1 MFHPSTVPHSHRP
14 AKAEIRLHTAS
25 QGGRDTLT
33 HIKEKPVLKLLYGV
47 LGTPH
52 INKVK
57 AEKEA
62 KAKLD
67 KYLDKRNTQTKGS
80 SNWDLTSLK

>member
-1 MFHPSTVPHSHRP
+1 MLS
-14 AKAEIRLHTAS
+14 
-25 QGGRDTLT
+25 
-33 HIKEKPVLKLLYGV
+33 GV

-52 INKVK
+52 INKAK

-67 KYLDKRNTQTKGS
+67 KYLAKRNTQHANERQFQLGFDPSEISFYAGTAHGFHTCPQAAPIEQILTFS
-80 SNWDLTSLK
+80 S

>member
-1 MFHPSTVPHSHRP
+1 M
-14 AKAEIRLHTAS
+14 
-25 QGGRDTLT
+25 
-33 HIKEKPVLKLLYGV
+33 LKLLSGV

-57 AEKEA
+57 AEKKA

-67 KYLDKRNTQTKGS
+67 KYLAKRNTQTKGTA
-80 SNWDLTSLK
+80 NWDLTVLK

>member
-1 MFHPSTVPHSHRP
+1 M
-14 AKAEIRLHTAS
+14 
-25 QGGRDTLT
+25 
-33 HIKEKPVLKLLYGV
+33 LKMLSGV

-52 INKVK
+52 INKAK

-67 KYLDKRNTQTKGS
+67 KYLANTQTQTKGTA
-80 SNWDLTSLK
+80 NWDLTFLK

>member
-1 MFHPSTVPHSHRP
+1 M
-14 AKAEIRLHTAS
+14 
-25 QGGRDTLT
+25 T
-33 HIKEKPVLKLLYGV
+33 HIKEKTVLKMLSGV

-57 AEKEA
+57 AEKKA

-67 KYLDKRNTQTKGS
+67 KYLAKRNAQSKGTT
-80 SNWDLTSLK
+80 NWDLTFLK

>member
-1 MFHPSTVPHSHRP
+1 MS
-14 AKAEIRLHTAS
+14 
-25 QGGRDTLT
+25 
-33 HIKEKPVLKLLYGV
+33 HIKEKPVLKMLSGV

-57 AEKEA
+57 AEKKA

-67 KYLDKRNTQTKGS
+67 KYMDKRNTQTKGS
-80 SNWDLTSLK
+80 SNGDLTFLK

>member
-1 MFHPSTVPHSHRP
+1 M
-14 AKAEIRLHTAS
+14 
-25 QGGRDTLT
+25 T
-33 HIKEKPVLKLLYGV
+33 HIKEKTVLKLLSGV

-52 INKVK
+52 INKAK

-67 KYLDKRNTQTKGS
+67 RYLAKRNTKTKGTA
-80 SNWDLTSLK
+80 NWDLTFLK

>member
-1 MFHPSTVPHSHRP
+1 MLSG
-14 AKAEIRLHTAS
+14 A
-25 QGGRDTLT
+25 
-33 HIKEKPVLKLLYGV
+33 

-52 INKVK
+52 INKEK

-67 KYLDKRNTQTKGS
+67 EYLAKRNTQTKGS
-80 SNWDLTSLK
+80 SNWDLTFLK

>member
-1 MFHPSTVPHSHRP
+1 MLS
-14 AKAEIRLHTAS
+14 
-25 QGGRDTLT
+25 
-33 HIKEKPVLKLLYGV
+33 GV

-52 INKVK
+52 INKAK

-67 KYLDKRNTQTKGS
+67 KYLAKRNTQHANEGTA
-80 SNWDLTSLK
+80 NWDLTFLK

>member
-1 MFHPSTVPHSHRP
+1 M
-14 AKAEIRLHTAS
+14 AEIRLHTAS
-25 QGGRDTLT
+25 FWGRDTLS
-33 HIKEKPVLKLLYGV
+33 HIKGKPVLKMLSGV

-57 AEKEA
+57 A

-67 KYLDKRNTQTKGS
+67 KYLAKRNTQTKGS
-80 SNWDLTSLK
+80 SNWDLTFLK

>member
-1 MFHPSTVPHSHRP
+1 M
-14 AKAEIRLHTAS
+14 
-25 QGGRDTLT
+25 
-33 HIKEKPVLKLLYGV
+33 LKMLSGV

-57 AEKEA
+57 AEKKA

-67 KYLDKRNTQTKGS
+67 KYLAKRNTQTKGT
-80 SNWDLTSLK
+80 SNWDLTFLK

>member
-1 MFHPSTVPHSHRP
+1 M
-14 AKAEIRLHTAS
+14 AS
-25 QGGRDTLT
+25 QGGQVTLS
-33 HIKEKPVLKLLYGV
+33 HIKEKTVLKLLSGV

-57 AEKEA
+57 AEKKA

-67 KYLDKRNTQTKGS
+67 KYLTKRNTQTKGTAG
-80 SNWDLTSLK
+80 WDLTFLK

>member
-1 MFHPSTVPHSHRP
+1 M
-14 AKAEIRLHTAS
+14 
-25 QGGRDTLT
+25 
-33 HIKEKPVLKLLYGV
+33 LYGV
-47 LGTPH
+47 PSTPH
-52 INKVK
+52 INKTK

-80 SNWDLTSLK
+80 SNWDLTFLK

>member
-1 MFHPSTVPHSHRP
+1 MIYIKT
-14 AKAEIRLHTAS
+14 KA
-25 QGGRDTLT
+25 
-33 HIKEKPVLKLLYGV
+33 VLKMLSGV

-57 AEKEA
+57 AEKKA

-67 KYLDKRNTQTKGS
+67 KYLAKRSTQAKGT
-80 SNWDLTSLK
+80 SNWDLTFLK

>member
-1 MFHPSTVPHSHRP
+1 M
-14 AKAEIRLHTAS
+14 AEIRLHTAS

-33 HIKEKPVLKLLYGV
+33 HIKEKTVLKLLSGV

-52 INKVK
+52 INKAK

-62 KAKLD
+62 KAK
-67 KYLDKRNTQTKGS
+67 RNTQTKGTA
-80 SNWDLTSLK
+80 NWGLTFLK

>member
-1 MFHPSTVPHSHRP
+1 M
-14 AKAEIRLHTAS
+14 
-25 QGGRDTLT
+25 T
-33 HIKEKPVLKLLYGV
+33 HIKEKTVLKMLSGV

-52 INKVK
+52 INKAK

-67 KYLDKRNTQTKGS
+67 KYLVKRNTQTKGS
-80 SNWDLTSLK
+80 FNWDLTFLK

>member
-1 MFHPSTVPHSHRP
+1 MLS
-14 AKAEIRLHTAS
+14 
-25 QGGRDTLT
+25 
-33 HIKEKPVLKLLYGV
+33 GV

-52 INKVK
+52 INKAK

-67 KYLDKRNTQTKGS
+67 KYLAKRNSRTKGS
-80 SNWDLTSLK
+80 ANWDLTFLK